1 MDTIGFLELNSIAKE
16 IKVVDYMLKAADST
30 FTIARASCPEKCYF
44 MICEQLTII
53 ERSIEVGV

>member
-1 MDTIGFLELNSIAKE
+1 LAFWNLNSIAKE

-30 FTIARASCPEKCYF
+30 LTITRASYPEKCYF
-44 MICEQLTII
+44 MICEQLTVI